1 MLNRIRKIISNGKRF
16 LITSHIDPDGDA
28 LGSVFSLYWVLKS
41 LGKDPRV
48 YLKDHVPYR
57 YDFLPGPSEVL
68 HTLSEETFD
77 AVFVLDCG
85 DLFRIGDGFEKVK
98 NMGTVI
104 SIDHHE
110 TNEAFGEINIVERSA
125 SSTAEVLYG
134 LYKSMEIDFTYNIAV
149 NVYTAVFTDTGS
161 LRYEN
166 AAPAAFIICEKMVEE
181 GVKPAYVA
189 QMVYESH
196 PKERFL
202 LLGEVFGTLQTF
214 DGDRIAMAHV
224 TEEMFRETGTTS
236 EYTDGFSEEFRK
248 IRGVEVSV
256 FIRQTGAKRY
266 KISMRSKGTI
276 DVAQICSRFGGG
288 GHKNAAGCT
297 INGELIEVE
306 EQLKKT
312 FNLDDSL
319 QLAAG

>member
-1 MLNRIRKIISNGKRF
+1 MFKKIKKIIRDGKRF

-41 LGKDPRV
+41 LGKDPCV

-57 YDFLPGPSEVL
+57 YDFLPGPPEL
-68 HTLSEETFD
+68 FHELPEESFD

-85 DLFRIGDGFEKVK
+85 DLFRIGDGSDRIK

-110 TNEAFGEINIVERSA
+110 TNEAFGAINIVERSA

-166 AAPAAFIICEKMVEE
+166 AAPAAFIICEKMVEA
-181 GVKPAYVA
+181 GVKPAHVS

-202 LLGEVFGTLQTF
+202 LLGEVFRTLRTF

-256 FIRQTGAKRY
+256 FIRQTGRKRY

-276 DVAQICSRFGGG
+276 DVAQVCGLFGGG

-297 INGELIEVE
+297 IEGDLMEVE
-306 EQLKKT
+306 EQLKKA
-312 FNLDDSL
+312 FS
-319 QLAAG
+319 A

>member
-1 MLNRIRKIISNGKRF
+1 MI
-16 LITSHIDPDGDA
+16 
-28 LGSVFSLYWVLKS
+28 FS
-41 LGKDPRV
+41 
-48 YLKDHVPYR
+48 
-57 YDFLPGPSEVL
+57 PGPPKCSIRCL
-68 HTLSEETFD
+68 RRRFD

-85 DLFRIGDGFEKVK
+85 DLFRIGDGFERVK

-110 TNEAFGEINIVERSA
+110 TNEAFGAINIVERGA

-134 LYKSMEIDFTYNIAV
+134 LYKSMEIDFSYNIAV

-166 AAPAAFIICEKMVEE
+166 AAPAAFIICEKMVEA

-224 TEEMFRETGTTS
+224 TEEMFRR
-236 EYTDGFSEEFRK
+236 DR
-248 IRGVEVSV
+248 
-256 FIRQTGAKRY
+256 
-266 KISMRSKGTI
+266 
-276 DVAQICSRFGGG
+276 
-288 GHKNAAGCT
+288 
-297 INGELIEVE
+297 
-306 EQLKKT
+306 
-312 FNLDDSL
+312 DDK
-319 QLAAG
+319 

>member
-1 MLNRIRKIISNGKRF
+1 MYTKIRKIISEGKRF

-28 LGSVFSLYWVLKS
+28 LGSAFSLYWALKS

-57 YDFLPGPSEVL
+57 YDFLPRPPDLVHAL
-68 HTLSEETFD
+68 PEETFD

-85 DLFRIGDGFEKVK
+85 DLFRIGDGFEGIK
-98 NMGTVI
+98 NIGTII

-110 TNEAFGEINIVERSA
+110 TNEAFGAINIVERGA

-134 LYKSMEIDFTYNIAV
+134 LYKSMKIDFSYDIAV
-149 NVYTAVFTDTGS
+149 NIYTAVFTDTGS
-161 LRYEN
+161 LRYDN
-166 AAPAAFIICEKMVEE
+166 AAPAAFIICEKMVEA
-181 GVKPAYVA
+181 GVKPSYVA

-214 DGDRIAMAHV
+214 DENRIAMAHV
-224 TEEMFRETGTTS
+224 TEEMFRRTGTSS
-236 EYTDGFSEEFRK
+236 EHTDGFSEEFRK

-256 FIRQTGAKRY
+256 FIRQTGEKRY
-266 KISMRSKGTI
+266 KVSMRSKGVV
-276 DVAQICSRFGGG
+276 DVAVICSRFGGG
-288 GHKNAAGCT
+288 GHKNASGCT
-297 INGELIEVE
+297 IDGDLMEVK
-306 EQLKKT
+306 EQLRKA
-312 FNLDDSL
+312 FNIKDSP
-319 QLAAG
+319 

>member
-1 MLNRIRKIISNGKRF
+1 MFTTIKNIIREGTKF

-41 LGKDPRV
+41 LGKDPHV
-48 YLKDHVPYR
+48 YLKDNVPYR
-57 YDFLPGPSEVL
+57 YDFLPGPPELL
-68 HTLSEETFD
+68 HALPEERFD

-85 DLFRIGDGFEKVK
+85 ELFRIGDGSEKIK
-98 NMGTVI
+98 NVGTII

-134 LYKSMEIDFTYNIAV
+134 LYKSMEIDFSYNIAV

-166 AAPAAFIICEKMVEE
+166 AAPAAFIICEKMVEA
-181 GVKPAYVA
+181 GVKPAYVS

-202 LLGEVFGTLQTF
+202 LLGEVFRTLQTF
-214 DGDRIAMAHV
+214 DGNRIAMAHV
-224 TEEMFRETGTTS
+224 TEEMFRDTGTTS

-266 KISMRSKGTI
+266 KVSMRSKGTI
-276 DVAQICSRFGGG
+276 DVAQVCGRFGGG

-297 INGELIEVE
+297 INGDLMGVE
-306 EQLKKT
+306 EQLKKA
-312 FNLDDSL
+312 FSV
-319 QLAAG
+319 

>member
-1 MLNRIRKIISNGKRF
+1 MLNTIKNIIRDGKRF

-41 LGKDPRV
+41 FGKDPYV
-48 YLKDHVPYR
+48 YLKDHIPYR
-57 YDFLPGPSEVL
+57 YEFLPRPPEL
-68 HTLSEETFD
+68 FHTLPEEAFD
-77 AVFVLDCG
+77 AIFVLDCG
-85 DLFRIGDGFEKVK
+85 DLLRIGDGFEQVK

-110 TNEAFGEINIVERSA
+110 TNEAFGVINIVERGA

-134 LYKSMEIDFTYNIAV
+134 LYKSMEIDFSYNIAV

-166 AAPAAFIICEKMVEE
+166 AAPAAFIICEKMVEA
-181 GVKPAYVA
+181 GVKPSYVA

-202 LLGEVFGTLQTF
+202 LLGEVFGTLRTF
-214 DGDRIAMAHV
+214 DGDKIAMAHV

-236 EYTDGFSEEFRK
+236 EHTDGFSEEFRK

-256 FIRQTGAKRY
+256 FIRQTGSRRY
-266 KISMRSKGTI
+266 KISMRSKGTV
-276 DVAQICSRFGGG
+276 DVALICSRFGGG

-297 INGELIEVE
+297 IDGDLIEVE
-306 EQLKKT
+306 GQLRKA
-312 FNLDDSL
+312 FNIE
-319 QLAAG
+319 

>member
-1 MLNRIRKIISNGKRF
+1 MFTRIRKIIRDGRRF

-41 LGKDPRV
+41 LGKEPYV
-48 YLKDHVPYR
+48 YLKDNVPYR
-57 YDFLPGPSEVL
+57 YDFLPGPPDIVHALPKDS
-68 HTLSEETFD
+68 FD

-85 DLFRIGDGFEKVK
+85 DLFRIGDGFDGIKDL
-98 NMGTVI
+98 GTVI

-110 TNEAFGEINIVERSA
+110 TNEAFGAINIVERGA
-125 SSTAEVLYG
+125 SSTAEVLYR
-134 LYKSMEIDFTYNIAV
+134 LYKSMKVDFTYNVAV

-161 LRYEN
+161 LRYDN
-166 AAPAAFIICEKMVEE
+166 ADPAAFIICEKMVEA

-214 DGDRIAMAHV
+214 NENRIAMAHV
-224 TEEMFRETGTTS
+224 TEEMFKRTGTTS
-236 EYTDGFSEEFRK
+236 EHTDGFSEEFRK

-256 FIRQTGAKRY
+256 FIRQMGERRY

-288 GHKNAAGCT
+288 GHKNASGCT
-297 INGELIEVE
+297 INGDLAEVE
-306 EQLKKT
+306 EKLKKA
-312 FNLDDSL
+312 F
-319 QLAAG
+319 GRE

>member
-1 MLNRIRKIISNGKRF
+1 MFKKIEKIIHDGTKF

-41 LGKDPRV
+41 LGKEPHV
-48 YLKDHVPYR
+48 YLKDNVPYR
-57 YDFLPGPSEVL
+57 YDFLPGPPELL
-68 HTLSEETFD
+68 HALPEERFD

-85 DLFRIGDGFEKVK
+85 DLFRIGDGFEKIK
-98 NMGTVI
+98 NMGIVI
-104 SIDHHE
+104 SLDHHE
-110 TNEAFGEINIVERSA
+110 TNDAFGEINIVERSA

-134 LYKSMEIDFTYNIAV
+134 LYKSMEIGFSYNIAV

-166 AAPAAFIICEKMVEE
+166 AAPAAFIICEKMVEA
-181 GVKPAYVA
+181 GVKPAYVS

-224 TEEMFRETGTTS
+224 TERMFRETGTTS

-248 IRGVEVSV
+248 IRGVEASV
-256 FIRQTGAKRY
+256 FIRQTGVKRY

-276 DVAQICSRFGGG
+276 DVAQICGRFGGG

-297 INGELIEVE
+297 IDGELIEVE
-306 EQLKKT
+306 EHLKKA
-312 FNLDDSL
+312 FSV
-319 QLAAG
+319 

>member
-1 MLNRIRKIISNGKRF
+1 MFTAIKNIIRDGKKF

-48 YLKDHVPYR
+48 YLKDNVPYR
-57 YDFLPGPSEVL
+57 YDFLPGPREVL
-68 HTLSEETFD
+68 HALPEERFD

-85 DLFRIGDGFEKVK
+85 DLFRIGDGSERIK
-98 NMGTVI
+98 NMGTII

-110 TNEAFGEINIVERSA
+110 TNEAFGAINIVERSA

-134 LYKSMEIDFTYNIAV
+134 LYGSMEIDFSYNIAV

-166 AAPAAFIICEKMVEE
+166 AAPAAFIICEKMVEA

-202 LLGEVFGTLQTF
+202 LLGEVFRTLRTLMGIELPWRMLQKKCF
-214 DGDRIAMAHV
+214 VRQGRQVNIPMV
-224 TEEMFRETGTTS
+224 FLRNS
-236 EYTDGFSEEFRK
+236 EKYAALK
-248 IRGVEVSV
+248 P
-256 FIRQTGAKRY
+256 
-266 KISMRSKGTI
+266 RS
-276 DVAQICSRFGGG
+276 S
-288 GHKNAAGCT
+288 
-297 INGELIEVE
+297 
-306 EQLKKT
+306 
-312 FNLDDSL
+312 
-319 QLAAG
+319 

>member
-1 MLNRIRKIISNGKRF
+1 MFTAIKNIIRDGKKF

-41 LGKDPRV
+41 LGKDPHV
-48 YLKDHVPYR
+48 YLKDNVPYR
-57 YDFLPGPSEVL
+57 YDFLPGPSELL
-68 HTLSEETFD
+68 HTLPEERFD
-77 AVFVLDCG
+77 AVFILDCG
-85 DLFRIGDGFEKVK
+85 DLFRTGDGFEKIK
-98 NMGTVI
+98 NAGTVI

-134 LYKSMEIDFTYNIAV
+134 LYKSMEIDFSYNIAI

-166 AAPAAFIICEKMVEE
+166 AAPAAFIICEKMVEA
-181 GVKPAYVA
+181 GVKPAFVA

-224 TEEMFRETGTTS
+224 TEKMFRETGTTS

-256 FIRQTGAKRY
+256 FIRQTGEKRY
-266 KISMRSKGTI
+266 KISMRSKGMI
-276 DVAQICSRFGGG
+276 DVAQICGRFGGG

-297 INGELIEVE
+297 INGDLMEVE
-306 EQLKKT
+306 EQLKKA
-312 FNLDDSL
+312 FSV
-319 QLAAG
+319 

>member
-1 MLNRIRKIISNGKRF
+1 MI
-16 LITSHIDPDGDA
+16 
-28 LGSVFSLYWVLKS
+28 FS
-41 LGKDPRV
+41 
-48 YLKDHVPYR
+48 
-57 YDFLPGPSEVL
+57 PGPPNCSIRCL
-68 HTLSEETFD
+68 RRRFD

-166 AAPAAFIICEKMVEE
+166 AAPAAFIICEKMVEA

-256 FIRQTGAKRY
+256 FIRQTGGKRY

-297 INGELIEVE
+297 IDGDLMEVE
-306 EQLKKT
+306 GQLRKA
-312 FNLDDSL
+312 FNIE
-319 QLAAG
+319 

>member
-1 MLNRIRKIISNGKRF
+1 MFKKIEKIIHDGTKF

-41 LGKDPRV
+41 LGKDPHV
-48 YLKDHVPYR
+48 YLRDNVPYR
-57 YDFLPGPSEVL
+57 YDFLPGPPELL
-68 HTLSEETFD
+68 HALPEERFD

-85 DLFRIGDGFEKVK
+85 DLFRTGDGFEKIK
-98 NMGTVI
+98 NMGTI
-104 SIDHHE
+104 IGIDHHE

-134 LYKSMEIDFTYNIAV
+134 LYKSMEIDFSYNVAV

-166 AAPAAFIICEKMVEE
+166 AAPAAFIICEKMVEA
-181 GVKPAYVA
+181 GVKPAYVS

-214 DGDRIAMAHV
+214 DGDRIAMAYV
-224 TEEMFRETGTTS
+224 TEKMFRETGTTS

-256 FIRQTGAKRY
+256 FIRQTGGKRY

-276 DVAQICSRFGGG
+276 DVAQICGRFGGG

-297 INGELIEVE
+297 IDGDLMEVE
-306 EQLKKT
+306 EQLKKA
-312 FNLDDSL
+312 FSV
-319 QLAAG
+319 

>member
-1 MLNRIRKIISNGKRF
+1 MFKKIEKIIHEGTKF
-16 LITSHIDPDGDA
+16 LIASHIDPDGDA

-48 YLKDHVPYR
+48 YLKDNVPYR

-68 HTLSEETFD
+68 HTLPEERFD

-85 DLFRIGDGFEKVK
+85 DLLRIGDGSERIK

-110 TNEAFGEINIVERSA
+110 TNEAFGAINIVERSA

-134 LYKSMEIDFTYNIAV
+134 LYGSMEIDFSYNIAV

-166 AAPAAFIICEKMVEE
+166 AAPAAFIICEKMVEA

-202 LLGEVFGTLQTF
+202 LLGEVFRTLRTF

-224 TEEMFRETGTTS
+224 TEKMFRETGTTS

-248 IRGVEVSV
+248 IRGVEASV
-256 FIRQTGAKRY
+256 FIRQTDVKRY

-276 DVAQICSRFGGG
+276 DVAQICGLFGGG

-297 INGELIEVE
+297 INGDLMEVE
-306 EQLKKT
+306 GQLRKA
-312 FNLDDSL
+312 FNIE
-319 QLAAG
+319 